1 MTESVQITVNL
12 RAVHRREGR
21 HWVAGCPK
29 LNVWT
34 QGSSRADAERCL
46 REAVELWV
54 EDCLARGTLDQA
66 LREVGF
72 QPVPW
77 GATLPGAGESVLV
90 ARAAGDDPLGSDFA
104 LSISLPAYQAA
115 AFLEAASP
123 R

>member
-12 RAVHRREGR
+12 RAVLRRDGR
-21 HWVAGCPK
+21 KWVAGCSK

-34 QGSSRADAERCL
+34 QGSSRADAERSL

-77 GATLPGAGESVLV
+77 AGALPPAAESVMV
-90 ARAAGDDPLGSDFA
+90 RRAEDDDVVGSDFA
-104 LSISLPAYQAA
+104 LSVSLPAYQAA
-115 AFLEAASP
+115 AFLEAAAA